1 MNNFE
6 ESLNSLKE
14 ELFNLEEVK
23 AYFKLKNEIENN
35 EELISLTKEISHLQ
49 RMMTL
54 NIDDYEKH
62 LDYKTQYEICLKKYN
77 NHPIIVNFE
86 NVKEEVYQILTSI
99 KTIIEK

>member
-35 EELISLTKEISHLQ
+35 EELISLTKEISGIVKIFLLSPIKSTTIAGSLLQ
-49 RMMTL
+49 FSTT
-54 NIDDYEKH
+54 NFS
-62 LDYKTQYEICLKKYN
+62 
-77 NHPIIVNFE
+77 II
-86 NVKEEVYQILTSI
+86 
-99 KTIIEK
+99 